1 MPEVTQSALTMN
13 QFLAVFLPVIVGGVG
28 LTLTIA
34 YRFFAILDKKI
45 DDQNTLMDKRFDEAK
60 EDRDKRF
67 AEAKEDR
74 DKRFA
79 EAKED
84 RDKRFAEAKEDR
96 KEIKEAVQ
104 RLEVKVH
111 RLEVRVKGLEGDMGL
126 VKGFFFGKQA
136 PDVRSRGSEGQEVV
150 SPAAREPVQLNA

>member
-45 DDQNTLMDKRFDEAK
+45 DDQNTLMDKRFD
-60 EDRDKRF
+60 
-67 AEAKEDR
+67 EAKEDR

>member
-45 DDQNTLMDKRFDEAK
+45 DDQNTLMDKRFD
-60 EDRDKRF
+60 
-67 AEAKEDR
+67 
-74 DKRFA
+74 